1 MKKLLA
7 ILLAMTMLLM
17 AVPASAEGNTTDK
30 AITFLNFNYGDTFNS
45 IRSGSERFVGIQF
58 KPEMLSPRNLA
69 EAMDS
74 LAFWSMPDDTLPV
87 CFSAHLS
94 TRTVAGHECNPFLY
108 FVYPVENGSPVLN
121 EGEATF
127 YAGEYEFQGGDARE
141 MFDDLTQKLTELYGE
156 PHTVGKSLDGVLGEG
171 SIPEDR
177 RQEYAEQVER
187 FDPSYVVWVS
197 SSNNAVLVLK
207 HFKEG
212 NDFSRTKLDYISLDA
227 AEIFARIETDQ
238 GGSVSNSVDG
248 L

>member
-17 AVPASAEGNTTDK
+17 TVPVLAEGNTTDK
-30 AITFLNFNYGDTFNS
+30 AITFMNFNYGDTFNN
-45 IRSGSERFVGIQF
+45 IRSDERIYNIRF
-58 KPEMLSPRNLA
+58 KIEMLSPRNFA
-69 EAMDS
+69 EAFDS
-74 LAFWSMPDDTLPV
+74 LAFWSKVDETLPV
-87 CFSAHLS
+87 CFAADIGS
-94 TRTVAGHECNPFLY
+94 RDVAGHECSPSLY
-108 FVYPVENGSPVLN
+108 FVYPVENGSLVMN

-127 YAGEYEFQGGDARE
+127 YAGEYEFQGGDAKAT
-141 MFDDLTQKLTELYGE
+141 FDDLTQKLTALYGE
-156 PHTVGKSLDGVLGEG
+156 PHTVGKSLDGVLGESG
-171 SIPEDR
+171 IPEDR

-207 HFKEG
+207 HYKDG
-212 NDFSRTKLDYISLDA
+212 GDFSRTKLDYISLDA

>member
-7 ILLAMTMLLM
+7 ILLATTMLLM
-17 AVPASAEGNTTDK
+17 AIPVLAEGNTTDK
-30 AITFLNFNYGDTFNS
+30 AISFMDFNYGDTFNS
-45 IRSGSERFVGIQF
+45 IRSSERIFSIRF
-58 KPEMLSPRNLA
+58 RTEMMSPRNLA
-69 EAMDS
+69 DVNDRVGE
-74 LAFWSMPDDTLPV
+74 WSQVSDFLPV
-87 CFSAHLS
+87 CFSASLS
-94 TRTVAGHECNPFLY
+94 TREVAGHECNPNLY

-127 YAGEYEFQGGDARE
+127 YAGEYEFQGGDTRE
-141 MFDDLTQKLTELYGE
+141 TFDDLTQKLTELYGE
-156 PHTVGKSLDGVLGEG
+156 PHTVGKSLDGVLGESG
-171 SIPEDR
+171 IPEDR

-207 HFKEG
+207 HYKDG
-212 NDFSRTKLDYISLDA
+212 GDFSRTKLDYISLDA